1 MFRRDYFDDPNVIGW
16 TMEGTEEH
24 PASGLAVVLSDG
36 AGGKKRMS
44 VGARNAGA
52 TFAPVTGGGQAV
64 VLDSDGTAEFSVE
77 GGSARVYIRI

>member
-1 MFRRDYFDDPNVIGW
+1 
-16 TMEGTEEH
+16 
-24 PASGLAVVLSDG
+24 
-36 AGGKKRMS
+36 MS